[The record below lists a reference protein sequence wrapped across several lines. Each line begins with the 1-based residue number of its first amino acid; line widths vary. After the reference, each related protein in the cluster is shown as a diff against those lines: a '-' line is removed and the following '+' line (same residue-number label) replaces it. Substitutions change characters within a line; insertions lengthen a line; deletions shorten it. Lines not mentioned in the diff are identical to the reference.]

1 MDRRLRLKKLPVI
14 AVLTLAVATVIS
26 TAAFTAESSIAAAAC
41 SNGYVALTFDDGPNS
56 NTNTLLNTLKT
67 AGVRATFFNIGTNA
81 KNNPS
86 LVTAEKAAGMWIGNH
101 SWTHPHLTQL
111 SSAQMVSEVS
121 QTQQAIQQITG
132 SAPRLFR
139 PPYGET
145 NATLKSVES
154 QYGLTEVLWSV
165 DSQDW
170 NGASTSQIVQ
180 AAGNL
185 QAGGVIL
192 MHDGYSS
199 TNAAIPQ
206 IVANLTGRG
215 LCAGMISTSTGRA
228 VAPDGTTPPAGGTC
242 SATYNPGTRWADRF
256 NGQVTIGGTT
266 SWSATVT
273 LANGQKISATWN
285 GNATWG
291 SDPNVMTV
299 TPNGNGNTFG
309 FTVMANGN
317 FTAPTVSCR
326 AT

>member
-1 MDRRLRLKKLPVI
+1 VNRRLGPKKLPVI
-14 AVLTLAVATVIS
+14 TVITLAVTAVIS
-26 TAAFTAESSIAAAAC
+26 AVTFTAAPATAAAC

-56 NTNTLLNTLKT
+56 NTSTLLNVLKN
-67 AGVRATFFNIGTNA
+67 AGVRASFFNIGTNA

-86 LVTAEKAAGMWIGNH
+86 LVAAEQAAGMWIGNH

-111 SSAQMVSEVS
+111 SSAQMASEIS
-121 QTQQAIQQITG
+121 QTQQAIQQVTG

-145 NATLKSVES
+145 NATLRSVES

-170 NGASTSQIVQ
+170 NGAGTSQIVQ
-180 AAGNL
+180 AAGTL

-192 MHDGYSS
+192 MHDGYQS

-206 IVANLTGRG
+206 IVSNLAGRG

-228 VAPDGTTPPAGGTC
+228 VAPGGTTPPAGGTC
-242 SATYNPGTRWADRF
+242 TATYSPGTRWADRF
-256 NGQVTIGGTT
+256 NGQVTISGTT

-273 LANGQKISATWN
+273 VAGGQQISATWN
-285 GNATWG
+285 GNASWG

-299 TPNGNGNTFG
+299 TPNGSGNTFG

-317 FTAPTVSCR
+317 FTAPAVSCR